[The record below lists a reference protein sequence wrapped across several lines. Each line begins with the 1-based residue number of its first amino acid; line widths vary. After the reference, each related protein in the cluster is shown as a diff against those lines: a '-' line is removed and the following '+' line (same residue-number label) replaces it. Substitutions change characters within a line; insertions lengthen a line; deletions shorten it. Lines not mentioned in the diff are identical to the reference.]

1 MEYLCL
7 MVVSV
12 NCWWLT
18 YYSHIVNNRN
28 KKWVCWWLTYY
39 SHIVNNR
46 NKKMG
51 FAGTDFIS

>member
-18 YYSHIVNNRN
+18 YHSHIVNNRN
-28 KKWVCWWLTYY
+28 KK
-39 SHIVNNR
+39 N
-46 NKKMG
+46 G
-51 FAGTDFIS
+51 FVGG